1 MGLGLSLC
9 RSVIEQHGGQMV
21 YRPRP
26 GGGSIFSFDLPT
38 PAAAVAGSPGGAH
51 PREEIRQ

>member
-9 RSVIEQHGGQMV
+9 RSVIEQHGGQMT

-26 GGGSIFSFDLPT
+26 GGGSIFSFDLPSAT
-38 PAAAVAGSPGGAH
+38 PAEISGAGAH
-51 PREEIRQ
+51 DKEEIRQ